1 MVAVATRL
9 NCCSV
14 QLGKVAMVAARG
26 RVRSFSWGKEANQV
40 LLALHDN
47 SLAVYNVA
55 GETGKKVS
63 TLERYGHRSGECLNS
78 TLTLP
83 KSTAQVNLFCIL
95 FVYSI
100 QTNVTIDGYAVEMNS

>member
-63 TLERYGHRSGECLNS
+63 TLERYGHRSGEYLNL
-78 TLTLP
+78 TQTLP
-83 KSTAQVNLFCIL
+83 KSIFFCIL
-95 FVYSI
+95 FCLFHL
-100 QTNVTIDGYAVEMNS
+100 TNVDGYAVEMSS